1 MPKSDVL
8 INPFQVGMD
17 NEAGRPRRPL
27 HWLEKPLARISGL
40 QTCAR
45 LYAALDQ
52 RGADSCF
59 AEQALA
65 TLGVTWRT
73 TGCELDEIPAE
84 GPLVIVAN
92 HPFGGLEGLVLMA
105 ALNQLRP
112 DVKLLANHLLW
123 RIPEMRDAMIPLD
136 PFQKPASRIRNIGAL
151 RQAKHWLKQGGA
163 VVIFPA
169 GEVSHFHLRE
179 PGVVDPPWQNGVER
193 LVQGSGAAVIPIF
206 FRGRN
211 RLAFQLAGMVH
222 PRLRTLMLPRQL
234 LDKEGL
240 TVSVVIGRMI
250 PSKRLQQFGQSG
262 QLTAYLRLRTY
273 LLAGREIKTPI
284 KESEKTRDSRQAA
297 CRPIVPPVPPEVLSL
312 EIAELPSSLLLH
324 CHGPQQIWCVEARQ
338 APAVMREIGRLREVT
353 FRMHQEGTGLSLDL
367 DTFDDYYRHLFLW
380 HSEKKEIIGAYR
392 IGDAHR
398 ILQIRGLNG
407 LYTHTLFRFQ
417 AEFFAQTGPA
427 LELGRSFVRRE
438 YQRSFS
444 ALLLLWQGIGRYVAA
459 HPEYRIL
466 FGPVSI
472 SRSYSDFARQLMT
485 STLSRQLKMP
495 DLDAL
500 VTPRL
505 PAETR
510 QPRIKGCSRQTTAA
524 CSLDILEVDALLAE
538 IDGGGRGLPVLIR
551 HYLNLGGKI
560 LGFNLDPAFSDVVD
574 GLILV
579 DLDVTDPKVLK
590 RYMGREGYGRFAAG
604 AKAVP
609 FSKVA

>member
-1 MPKSDVL
+1 MPKSEIL
-8 INPFQVGMD
+8 INPFQFGLD
-17 NEAGRPRRPL
+17 NAAGRSRRPL
-27 HWLEKPLARISGL
+27 RWLEKPLAWISGL
-40 QTCAR
+40 ERCAR

-52 RGADSCF
+52 RGVDSCF

-73 TGCELDEIPAE
+73 TGCGLDEIPAE

-105 ALNQLRP
+105 ALNRLRP

-123 RIPEMRDAMIPLD
+123 RIPEMQDAMMPLD
-136 PFQKPASRIRNIGAL
+136 PFQTPASRIRNLGTL
-151 RQAKHWLKQGGA
+151 RRAKHWLKQGGA

-179 PGVVDPPWQNGVER
+179 PGVVDPPWQSGVER
-193 LVQGSGAAVIPIF
+193 LVHGSDAAVIPVF
-206 FRGRN
+206 FHGRN
-211 RLAFQLAGMVH
+211 RLAFQVAGMIH

-234 LDKEGL
+234 LDKQGL
-240 TVSVVIGRMI
+240 TVSVVIGRTI
-250 PSKRLQQFGQSG
+250 PSKRLQQFARPG
-262 QLTAYLRLRTY
+262 QLTAYLRMRTY
-273 LLAGREIKTPI
+273 LLAEREIMPPKT
-284 KESEKTRDSRQAA
+284 ESEKPADCCQTPCQ
-297 CRPIVPPVPPEVLSL
+297 PIAPPVPPEALSI
-312 EIAELPSSLLLH
+312 EIARLPPSSLLH
-324 CHGPQQIWCVEARQ
+324 CHGPQQIWCIEARQ

-353 FRMHQEGTGLSLDL
+353 FRLHQEGTGRSLDL
-367 DTFDDYYRHLFLW
+367 DTFDDHYRHLFLW
-380 HSEKKEIIGAYR
+380 HSENKEIIGAYR

-398 ILQIRGLNG
+398 ILPLRGLRG
-407 LYTHTLFRFQ
+407 LYTHTLFRLQ
-417 AEFFAQTGPA
+417 AEFFARTGPA
-427 LELGRSFVRRE
+427 LELGRSFVRPE

-485 STLSRQLKMP
+485 STLSRELKMP
-495 DLDAL
+495 DLDPL

-505 PAETR
+505 PAAIR
-510 QPRIKGCSRQTTAA
+510 QPRVKGCSRQTTAA
-524 CSLDILEVDALLAE
+524 CSLDILEVDTLLAE

-551 HYLNLGGKI
+551 HYLSLGGKV
-560 LGFNLDPAFSDVVD
+560 LGFNLDPAFSDVID

-590 RYMGREGYGRFAAG
+590 RYMGREGYARFAAG

-609 FSKVA
+609 FHKVA